1 MYYSKKRN
9 DNSFLYYPINMLL
22 FIILPNKPNRKK
34 YQILTFIL
42 LNLRNFYK
50 TIMHKHISI
59 PIYFLLI

>member
-50 TIMHKHISI
+50 TIMYKHI
-59 PIYFLLI
+59 